1 MVRAPPDFRS
11 CFRPFRLASSLLE
24 LKITFN
30 SGLIIFMKCTHL
42 TRALASTAATV
53 LAGAALV
60 ACSSTDTGAG
70 GGEGGGTDGT
80 GGSDGAVDPTN
91 IIATTSV
98 WGDVASAVTGTEVE
112 SIIAG
117 DSVDPHHFEPSAA
130 ELARIKQAGTLVANG
145 GHYDA
150 ALYTVAEQD
159 RIIHAIPLHAHGTA
173 KADGDDGHSEH
184 SHGEHSHGEHD
195 DHDKTGHGK
204 EGHDHGHAMT
214 ELPHSLDDLE
224 HIWMAPSKVT
234 EVAKQIEERAGGSA
248 GDVDKRMGALQDR
261 LNSFKHVHLAMTE
274 PIAAGLIWETELHDI
289 TPEGY
294 LLATLNEAEP
304 AVGDVAQ
311 FLELIDSG
319 ALDFLV
325 YNPQSTNGATQRLV
339 MAAEN
344 NNIPVVEIRE
354 TPPEGVDFLDY
365 LEQVIDDIAKVVD
378 ASEPRADADIAHP
391 TD

>member
-1 MVRAPPDFRS
+1 M
-11 CFRPFRLASSLLE
+11 
-24 LKITFN
+24 N
-30 SGLIIFMKCTHL
+30 CTRL
-42 TRALASTAATV
+42 TRTLASTAATV
-53 LAGAALV
+53 LSGAALV
-60 ACSSTDTGAG
+60 ACSATDSAAG
-70 GGEGGGTDGT
+70 GGEGAGGGTDGT
-80 GGSDGAVDPTN
+80 GGSGGAVDPTN

-98 WGDVASAVTGTEVE
+98 WGDVASAVTGTDVE
-112 SIIAG
+112 SIITG

-159 RIIHAIPLHAHGTA
+159 RIIHAIPLHANGTE
-173 KADGDDGHSEH
+173 KTDGDDGHPEH
-184 SHGEHSHGEHD
+184 GDHN
-195 DHDKTGHGK
+195 HDKEGHGK
-204 EGHDHGHAMT
+204 EGHGHAMT
-214 ELPHSLDDLE
+214 ELPHRLDDLE

-248 GDVDKRMGALQDR
+248 GDVEKRMGALQDR
-261 LNSFKHVHLAMTE
+261 LDSFKHVHLAMTE

-294 LLATLNEAEP
+294 SLATLNEAEP
-304 AVGDVAQ
+304 AVSDVAQ

-339 MAAEN
+339 MAAEEK
-344 NNIPVVEIRE
+344 NIPVVEIRE

-365 LEQVIDDIAKVVD
+365 LEHVVDDIAKVVD
-378 ASEPRADADIAHP
+378 AADPRADADIARL